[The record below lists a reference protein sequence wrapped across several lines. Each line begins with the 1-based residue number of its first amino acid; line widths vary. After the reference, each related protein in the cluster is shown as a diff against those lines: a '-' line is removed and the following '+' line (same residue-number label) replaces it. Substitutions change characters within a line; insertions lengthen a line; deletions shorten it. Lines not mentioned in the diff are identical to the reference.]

1 MHEGLEDE
9 LQQMEEREQDAPAL
23 VAAVHLDDPIGSL
36 DLQPL
41 IVVAPSMNL
50 ADAIIL
56 MDENNVGCLLVEEHR
71 QLVGIFTERDVIR
84 RVVGKGY
91 DHTVIT
97 IGEHMTREPDT
108 ILMDDPIAFAL
119 NFMFE
124 HGYRHVPVVDEGKK
138 PVAFVSIRDI
148 VNHLA
153 AFYQKEILNLPPRPV
168 RKGDS
173 REGG

>member
-1 MHEGLEDE
+1 
-9 LQQMEEREQDAPAL
+9 
-23 VAAVHLDDPIGSL
+23 
-36 DLQPL
+36 
-41 IVVAPSMNL
+41 
-50 ADAIIL
+50 
-56 MDENNVGCLLVEEHR
+56 
-71 QLVGIFTERDVIR
+71 
-84 RVVGKGY
+84 
-91 DHTVIT
+91 
-97 IGEHMTREPDT
+97 
-108 ILMDDPIAFAL
+108 
-119 NFMFE
+119 MFE

>member
-1 MHEGLEDE
+1 MHEGLDDE
-9 LQQMEEREQDAPAL
+9 LQQMEEREQEAPAL
-23 VAAVHLDDPIGSL
+23 VTAVHLDDPIGSL

-41 IVVAPSMNL
+41 VVVNPSTTL
-50 ADAIIL
+50 LEAVQL
-56 MDENNVGCLLVEEHR
+56 LDEHNIGCLLVE
-71 QLVGIFTERDVIR
+71 QNGVLQGIFTERDVIR

-91 DHTVIT
+91 DHGTITV
-97 IGEHMTREPDT
+97 GEHMTPEPDT
-108 ILMDDPIAFAL
+108 LQMDDPIAFAL

-124 HGYRHVPVVDEGKK
+124 HGYRHVPIVDEGNK

-153 AFYQKEILNLPPRPV
+153 VYYQKEILNLPPRPV
-168 RKGDS
+168 RKGDF

>member
-1 MHEGLEDE
+1 MHEGLDDE

-23 VAAVHLDDPIGSL
+23 VAAVHLDDPIRSL

-41 IVVAPSMNL
+41 VVVNPSTTL
-50 ADAIIL
+50 SEAVSLLDHH
-56 MDENNVGCLLVEEHR
+56 NVGCLLVEHNGVLE
-71 QLVGIFTERDVIR
+71 GIFTERDVIR

-91 DHTVIT
+91 DHSNIT
-97 IGEHMTREPDT
+97 IGDYMTREPDT
-108 ILMDDPIAFAL
+108 LQSDDPIAFAL

-124 HGYRHVPVVDEGKK
+124 HGYRHVPIVDEGKK
-138 PVAFVSIRDI
+138 PVAFISIRDI

-153 AFYQKEILNLPPRPV
+153 AYYQKEILNLPPRPV